1 MTDIARLY
9 PAYRYRDPAAM
20 IDWLTGTIGFR
31 EEARHEADG
40 VIHHAELSFGASIL
54 MLGTVRDDAHNAR
67 VGAPDAG
74 GGADGGKTLYV
85 AVPDPDALFARVK
98 ASGVEVVETPTDRDY
113 GSREFQCRDPEGNLW
128 SFGTYAPVPGG

>member
-54 MLGTVRDDAHNAR
+54 MLGAVRDDAHGR
-67 VGAPDAG
+67 QVGAPGD
-74 GGADGGKTLYV
+74 DGGKTLYV
-85 AVPDPDALFARVK
+85 AVADPDALFARVE
-98 ASGVEVVETPTDRDY
+98 ASGAEIVERPTDRDY

-128 SFGTYAPVPGG
+128 SFGTYAPVTGG